1 MDKDAKVLERL
12 VVFDCD
18 IGSDDAWAMAILLR
32 GELLTLP
39 GGKRC
44 KVVAITSVQGNTDVE
59 TGSQNA
65 LRILSLLDRRDIP
78 VFRGCANPIIPRTWQ
93 DQSRVH
99 GIDGL
104 NDLGDYP
111 DVSDL
116 QEQLQQEHAVNAMYR
131 LVCLN
136 PKQVDFLLCGPL
148 TNFANCINLY
158 GNAFLEKIGGVF
170 IMGGNI
176 YGRGN
181 VMKCAEFNFM
191 MDPEAAHITLE
202 RLKEPAL
209 ILPWEPSVENNFGLP
224 IDWRLNV
231 LGSVDHPFLKL
242 LTRVER
248 YAILAHKRTKYFK
261 PDAALAAAYLFPEA
275 MIAEQLEYHATV
287 ELAGVHTRGQMVLDH
302 LRGRRVDAIHGKRS
316 NVRIVT
322 HLNKEPFRTIMS
334 WTGFLPGTDIS
345 KLCQQDQT
353 NSQSI

>member
-1 MDKDAKVLERL
+1 MDNDTKGLERL

-18 IGSDDAWAMAILLR
+18 IGSDDAWALALLLR
-32 GELLTLP
+32 GERLSLP

-44 KVVAITSVQGNTDVE
+44 KVVAITCVQGNTDVE
-59 TGSQNA
+59 NGTQNA
-65 LRILSLLDRRDIP
+65 LRILNLLERRDVP

-93 DQSRVH
+93 DQSRFH

-104 NDLGDYP
+104 KDVGDYP

-131 LVCLN
+131 LACLN

-158 GNAFLEKIGGVF
+158 GDAFLEKIGGVF

-191 MDPEAAHITLE
+191 MDPEAAHIILE

-209 ILPWEPSVENNFGLP
+209 ILPWEPSVEDSFYLTL
-224 IDWRLNV
+224 DWRLNV
-231 LGSVDHPFLKL
+231 LGSVEHPFVKL

-248 YAILAHKRTKYFK
+248 AMMEPRGIKKWLN

-302 LRGRRVDAIHGKRS
+302 LRGRRVDVIHGKKS
-316 NVRIVT
+316 NVRIIT

-334 WTGFLPGTDIS
+334 WTGFLPGADIS
-345 KLCQQDQT
+345 KLCKQE
-353 NSQSI
+353 